1 MHVYIYL
8 MYAPLFLFSSGGE
21 WTPGR
26 GGGLG
31 LCTVTKAA
39 DAVLGYTWLT
49 STASRAA
56 EQGCTTTF
64 HALVIYIYIYMCI
77 YICIYIRAGAP
88 FVALIYIYVLYI
100 YIYVYM
106 YIYLHTW
113 LTSTASRMAEQGCT
127 TTFHALVRIS
137 VKLYI

>member
-1 MHVYIYL
+1 

-64 HALVIYIYIYMCI
+64 HALVIYIYIYICVYIYVYIYALVRLSLLLYIFMYYI
-77 YICIYIRAGAP
+77 YIYMYICIYICTRGLHPPLAAWPNRAAP
-88 FVALIYIYVLYI
+88 PL
-100 YIYVYM
+100 
-106 YIYLHTW
+106 
-113 LTSTASRMAEQGCT
+113 STRWYAFQ
-127 TTFHALVRIS
+127 
-137 VKLYI
+137 